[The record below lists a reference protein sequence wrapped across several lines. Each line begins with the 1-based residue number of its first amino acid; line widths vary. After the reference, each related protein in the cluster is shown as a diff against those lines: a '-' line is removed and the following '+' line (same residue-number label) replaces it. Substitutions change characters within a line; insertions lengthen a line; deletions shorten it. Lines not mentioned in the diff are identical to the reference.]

1 MARVVVDLD
10 LQTVGAAGSRGE
22 RHGLD
27 IAGVAGGV
35 AGVGD
40 DGQVRQVVQHRHGV
54 EVEGVAGA
62 GLEGANAALAQ
73 DDVVVALA
81 HDVLGSHEQLIDGA
95 GHAALE
101 QDRGLGLAD
110 LLEQGEFCALRA
122 PICMTSIFLSKKT
135 CTSRGSMISVTIGMS
150 SSADA
155 SHSRSRPAG
164 PMPW

>member
-1 MARVVVDLD
+1 MRGWARRGPRSPA
-10 LQTVGAAGSRGE
+10 VGTAGGRGE
-22 RHGLD
+22 RHGLNV
-27 IAGVAGGV
+27 AGVAGGV

-62 GLEGANAALAQ
+62 GLEGADAALAQ

-81 HDVLGSHEQLIDGA
+81 HYVLGGHEQLIDRA

-110 LLEQGEFCALRA
+110 SLSRGKFWALRA
-122 PICMTSIFLSKKT
+122 PICMTSIFLSRKT
-135 CTSRGSMISVTIGMS
+135 CTSRG
-150 SSADA
+150 
-155 SHSRSRPAG
+155 P
-164 PMPW
+164 